1 MRLRAVLGKK
11 GANKMKTLSGVL
23 VVFLLS
29 AFVVSAGYAKPQLY
43 GEAISNRQVTAI
55 KDILADPKGYA
66 GKPVTIEGVIASEC
80 PTGCWFYVKAADGS
94 VTIYVDIGKAGLAI
108 PPYQGKKV
116 LVEGIVTTKG
126 TEVMIEGRGV
136 EVL

>member
-1 MRLRAVLGKK
+1 
-11 GANKMKTLSGVL
+11 MKTLSGVL

-66 GKPVTIEGVIASEC
+66 GKPVTIEEC